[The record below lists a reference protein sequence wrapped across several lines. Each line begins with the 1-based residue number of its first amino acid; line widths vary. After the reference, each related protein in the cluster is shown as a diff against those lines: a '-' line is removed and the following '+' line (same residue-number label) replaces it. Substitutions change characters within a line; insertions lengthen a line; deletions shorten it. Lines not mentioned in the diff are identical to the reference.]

1 MLQPLGCFTVSSG
14 PFRTPRPWTRGWNRR
29 LWSWRSDATA
39 GTMWIENRHGQR
51 GTLGAQQPTN
61 NNQPTT
67 ANQQDWVRLGLD
79 VVMVMSYGYDFGFLL
94 ETSSRGYLGDLSLGW
109 SLLEHGCWLASTWQV
124 FWWCSEQHFSDL
136 HSAWEVILNMNRCQ
150 PDPLACERKR
160 VRRLRGV
167 KHLWSCVL
175 FLMDLGRIWG
185 PWRKGIPS
193 IFALSYHVDWKMGRD
208 TSTPHWISPHHCWFI

>member
-61 NNQPTT
+61 NNDNNNQPTT
-67 ANQQDWVRLGLD
+67 TNQQDWVRLGLD

-94 ETSSRGYLGDLSLGW
+94 EKSSRGYLGDLSLGW
-109 SLLEHGCWLASTWQV
+109 SLLDHGCWLASTWQA
-124 FWWCSEQHFSDL
+124 FWWCSEQHFGDL
-136 HSAWEVILNMNRCQ
+136 HSTWEVMFNMNRCQ
-150 PDPLACERKR
+150 PDPLACERTR
-160 VRRLRGV
+160 VRGSDV
-167 KHLWSCVL
+167 CEEWNTYEVVCFS
-175 FLMDLGRIWG
+175 
-185 PWRKGIPS
+185 
-193 IFALSYHVDWKMGRD
+193 
-208 TSTPHWISPHHCWFI
+208 